1 MILQFGITISTL
13 LTRLVVAIYSYT
25 LFANSAFIYHFYA
38 VLIMSFI
45 LKYSAWFR
53 ICNCQSY
60 SISVKTTLLPLVKAD
75 SGVRK
80 LMTFAR

>member
-13 LTRLVVAIYSYT
+13 LTRLVVAIYSYA
-25 LFANSAFIYHFYA
+25 LFANSTFIYHFYA

-53 ICNCQSY
+53 ICNGRTY
-60 SISVKTTLLPLVKAD
+60 AVN
-75 SGVRK
+75 
-80 LMTFAR
+80 